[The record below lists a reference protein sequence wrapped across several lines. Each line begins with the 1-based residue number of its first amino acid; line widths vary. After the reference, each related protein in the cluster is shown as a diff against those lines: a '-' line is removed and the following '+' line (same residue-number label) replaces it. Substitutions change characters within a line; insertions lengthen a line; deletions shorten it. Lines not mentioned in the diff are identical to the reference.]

1 MLDLQNAGTQSID
14 RINSAIIQH
23 RSYDND
29 KTMRFLL
36 RFFRFVSLLIHRIIC
51 RIRNKLR
58 KLYLFK
64 KRLALVTY
72 QMNFLLI
79 CSFFAHF
86 CFIDSRKEL
95 QSYKNYDRRIL
106 HTHTHKLQTEIK
118 NNIKRTR
125 LNIDH
130 LTKANAGGSVI
141 SSYRYKYNIT
151 RETRHIE
158 RKLNCTFN

>member
-29 KTMRFLL
+29 KTTRFLL
-36 RFFRFVSLLIHRIIC
+36 RFFRFASLLIHRIIC

-64 KRLALVTY
+64 KRLAFVTY
-72 QMNFLLI
+72 QVNFLLI

-106 HTHTHKLQTEIK
+106 HTHTQ
-118 NNIKRTR
+118 
-125 LNIDH
+125 
-130 LTKANAGGSVI
+130 
-141 SSYRYKYNIT
+141 IT
-151 RETRHIE
+151 NRN
-158 RKLNCTFN
+158 KKQY